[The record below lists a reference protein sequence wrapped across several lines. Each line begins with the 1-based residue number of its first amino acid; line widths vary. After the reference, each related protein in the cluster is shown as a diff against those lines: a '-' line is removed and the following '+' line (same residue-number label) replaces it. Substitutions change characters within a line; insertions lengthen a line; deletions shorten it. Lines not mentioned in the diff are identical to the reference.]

1 MSLAVKLTLNL
12 SSFLTPRISG
22 QLKADATDEARAR
35 KRKRVLYH
43 TVDLLSVVF
52 GRNIHILFPRYLI
65 AMISSVLFHDSILL
79 SFHVVMLPLP
89 ISSSSPPPPSSHTPR
104 TDGGEREKATTHAL
118 HFPKLM
124 LRRRLSSAVISI
136 PSGVQMK
143 GKRKGESEPA
153 PSLLL
158 PPHETITSDEQVRKE
173 LQKLLLLCR
182 TVFYNFILTAC
193 TGKFLVS
200 FFFISAWGTEC
211 GHS

>member
-22 QLKADATDEARAR
+22 QLKADAVAEARAR

-43 TVDLLSVVF
+43 TIYILSFCFWEKHAYIVS
-52 GRNIHILFPRYLI
+52 YLI

-89 ISSSSPPPPSSHTPR
+89 ISSSSPPPPSSRTPR
-104 TDGGEREKATTHAL
+104 TDDGEKERAATHAP

-136 PSGVQMK
+136 PGGVQMK
-143 GKRKGESEPA
+143 GKRKGESETA
-153 PSLLL
+153 PPPPL
-158 PPHETITSDEQVRKE
+158 PPSARDNNVRWTSPKRIAETVPIQSQYSYNLFWCLE
-173 LQKLLLLCR
+173 L
-182 TVFYNFILTAC
+182 V
-193 TGKFLVS
+193 
-200 FFFISAWGTEC
+200 
-211 GHS
+211 